1 MEEFEE
7 APWLEATPLHLLA
20 GLGDRI
26 EGDSF
31 DDARIEEEMVTRPPP
46 TPTSTGIYADARD
59 YVSNPHHL
67 RRGSQIVKGG

>member
-26 EGDSF
+26 EGGSF
-31 DDARIEEEMVTRPPP
+31 DDARIEEEMNIHLTTEEVTRPPH
-46 TPTSTGIYADARD
+46 
-59 YVSNPHHL
+59 PHFHWPL
-67 RRGSQIVKGG
+67 Y